1 MTMRSPL
8 RRIVPS
14 IGLKTTLDS
23 NSRTVGLPPLSIS
36 FDLSSGVLKI
46 LSRILAH
53 ARSEWFAAFD
63 EIVKSDC

>member
-1 MTMRSPL
+1 
-8 RRIVPS
+8 
-14 IGLKTTLDS
+14 
-23 NSRTVGLPPLSIS
+23 LPPLSIS

-63 EIVKSDC
+63 EIVKPDF